1 MSKRKV
7 TIAKRATASSIAVPR
22 IRFKGCEGEWC
33 ERGLSE
39 VFQIRRGLTYRPC
52 DVVKKDGVRVLRSSN
67 ISGDAFVLSDED
79 VFVTSLSVNI
89 PYIKNGDVLI
99 TAANGSLNLVG
110 KHAVVRGLKENS
122 AVHGGFMLAGMSNE
136 PEFVNAWLSAPWFRD
151 FSKLYVGGGN
161 GTIGNLSKKGFDSF
175 SALLPEEIEER
186 SLIANVFRNL
196 DESISLINLRM
207 IQLRQLKQSMLVKMF
222 PQRGKTIPE
231 IRFSGFKDEW
241 IEKKLSELSERVT
254 RKNTELQSDLPLTIS
269 AEQGLIDQREIF
281 TNRIAAKNVSN
292 YYLVRRGEFAYNRS
306 TSEGHPWGVVKRLD
320 KYEMGVL
327 STLYMVFSLNE
338 DSVDSEYLVHYYS
351 TVLWHS
357 DVARCAAEGA
367 RNHGLLNVSVED
379 FFSTH
384 VLLPRSVAEQQK
396 IGAFFK
402 NLDSLIAAA
411 EKRVAKLRQVK
422 ASLLE
427 RMFV

>member
-7 TIAKRATASSIAVPR
+7 TIAKRAAVSSTAVPR
-22 IRFKGCEGEWC
+22 IRFKGCEGEWG
-33 ERGLSE
+33 RVFLS
-39 VFQIRRGLTYRPC
+39 QILSVS
-52 DVVKKDGVRVLRSSN
+52 DELN
-67 ISGDAFVLSDED
+67 ESGQFVAED
-79 VFVTSLSVNI
+79 VFSVSREYGVVNQIEYQGRSFAGASLRGYRVIRQGQIAYTKSPLKDQPYGIIKTNKVTDGIVSSLYGVYSTIGETSPAFVQVYFERDDRLNDYLRPI
-89 PYIKNGDVLI
+89 INKGAKNTI
-99 TAANGSLNLVG
+99 LVSDAG
-110 KHAVVRGLKENS
+110 A
-122 AVHGGFMLAGMSNE
+122 LAGHVTFPGGKEQREISQLFESLGAMLI
-136 PEFVNAWLSAPWFRD
+136 VAKRR
-151 FSKLYVGGGN
+151 VG
-161 GTIGNLSKKGFDSF
+161 
-175 SALLPEEIEER
+175 E
-186 SLIANVFRNL
+186 
-196 DESISLINLRM
+196 
-207 IQLRQLKQSMLVKMF
+207 LRQLKQSMLVKMF

-281 TNRIAAKNVSN
+281 NNRIAAKNVSN

-306 TSEGHPWGVVKRLD
+306 TSEGHPWGAVKRLD

-396 IGAFFK
+396 IGSFFK
-402 NLDSLIAAA
+402 NLDSLIATA